1 MQLELLKKAVM
12 DSRDG
17 ITVSEASDAG
27 NPLIFVNP
35 AFERLTGYAFEEITQ
50 IDCRYLQND
59 DRDQPALPILKNALS
74 KGEYCL
80 VTLRNYRKDGSM
92 FWNELSISP
101 IFDSNGKVTNFIGIQ
116 KDVTTRVMLE
126 ERLLSSNQKL
136 ENEAGELA
144 VLAMVDGLT
153 GIYNR
158 RFFDAQLDIQWKIA
172 RRAAA
177 AAPLALVIV
186 DIDHFKS
193 FNDTYG
199 HPAGDVA
206 LRAVAQSLNI
216 SFTRSSDFVARY
228 GGEEFVILSTGLT
241 IEQAGMFALALCE
254 RVRGL
259 QIPHAGA
266 PSGFL
271 TISAGYAVHAFNQTE
286 PPGLLVKM
294 ADEALYLAKKQGRD
308 RCVGYEAPLSA
319 RSKAS

>member
-17 ITVSEASDAG
+17 ITVSEVSEVG
-27 NPLIFVNP
+27 NPLVFVNP
-35 AFERLTGYAFEEITQ
+35 AFERLTGYAFEEITH
-50 IDCRYLQND
+50 IDCRYLQNE
-59 DRDQPALPILKNALS
+59 DRDQPAIPILKNALS

-80 VTLRNYRKDGSM
+80 VTLRNYRKDGSL

-101 IFDSNGKVTNFIGIQ
+101 IFDNNGKVTNFIGIQ
-116 KDVTTRVMLE
+116 KDVTTRVLVE
-126 ERLLSSNQKL
+126 ERLLSSNQTL
-136 ENEAGELA
+136 EEKAGQLA

-158 RFFDAQLDIQWKIA
+158 RFFDAQLDIQWKMA
-172 RRAAA
+172 GRDAATP
-177 AAPLALVIV
+177 PLALVIV

-193 FNDTYG
+193 FNDVYG
-199 HPAGDVA
+199 HPAGDMA
-206 LRAVAQSLNI
+206 LRAVAQSLNV

-241 IEQAGMFALALCE
+241 IEQARMFSLALCE

-259 QIPHAGA
+259 RIPHAGS

-271 TISAGYAVHAFNQTE
+271 TISAGYAVHAFKQTE

-308 RCVGYEAPLSA
+308 RCVGHDAFMGNGGN
-319 RSKAS
+319 